1 MSYMNVTEITAAEAQ
16 QEEKQKKQQD
26 DRFGAMNT
34 KSETMEKHIESFTDL
49 AGSLID
55 NNNKHKDY
63 EEENKKRRKKARTYV
78 ESQNFPQSSKNHEVT
93 DISDDDDDDDEP
105 SVVTRPYGISDSEQ
119 PDGVVSIPGQYTIR
133 QKIQDLC
140 GEGDNDQILADE
152 LDPILDPIRKE
163 NEAKVQLG
171 SPLKNTKLATIV
183 NNLYSKTME
192 NEKLKNLLKKYS
204 KFKNCPHVFAP
215 KCDPEI

>member
-140 GEGDNDQILADE
+140 GEGDNNQILADE

>member
-152 LDPILDPIRKE
+152 LDPILDPIRKD

>member
-1 MSYMNVTEITAAEAQ
+1 MTRRI
-16 QEEKQKKQQD
+16 
-26 DRFGAMNT
+26 
-34 KSETMEKHIESFTDL
+34 
-49 AGSLID
+49 
-55 NNNKHKDY
+55 
-63 EEENKKRRKKARTYV
+63 KRGEKKARTYV
-78 ESQNFPQSSKNHEVT
+78 ECQNFPQSSKNHEVT
-93 DISDDDDDDDEP
+93 DISDDDDDDDDEP

-171 SPLKNTKLATIV
+171 SPLKK
-183 NNLYSKTME
+183 YKTGHH
-192 NEKLKNLLKKYS
+192 
-204 KFKNCPHVFAP
+204 C
-215 KCDPEI
+215 

>member
-1 MSYMNVTEITAAEAQ
+1 MTRRI
-16 QEEKQKKQQD
+16 
-26 DRFGAMNT
+26 
-34 KSETMEKHIESFTDL
+34 
-49 AGSLID
+49 
-55 NNNKHKDY
+55 
-63 EEENKKRRKKARTYV
+63 KRGEKKARTYV
-78 ESQNFPQSSKNHEVT
+78 ECQNFPQSSKNHEVT
-93 DISDDDDDDDEP
+93 DISDDDDDDDDDEDDDDEEP
-105 SVVTRPYGISDSEQ
+105 SVGTRPYGISDSEQ